1 MPLASVVSSG
11 ISRPVIVT
19 SPEGGGGMSGKV
31 VWLGPSEGIQPRL
44 TSRILPSWRTNGV
57 STW

>member
-11 ISRPVIVT
+11 ISRPLIVT
-19 SPEGGGGMSGKV
+19 VPPGGAGTFGNA

-44 TSRILPSWRTNGV
+44 TSRTLPSSRTNGV
-57 STW
+57 RTW

>member
-11 ISRPVIVT
+11 ISRPVTVI
-19 SPEGGGGMSGKV
+19 SPRGGAGISGNS
-31 VWLGPSEGIQPRL
+31 VWLGPSAGIQPRL
-44 TSRILPSWRTNGV
+44 TSMTLPSSSTNGV